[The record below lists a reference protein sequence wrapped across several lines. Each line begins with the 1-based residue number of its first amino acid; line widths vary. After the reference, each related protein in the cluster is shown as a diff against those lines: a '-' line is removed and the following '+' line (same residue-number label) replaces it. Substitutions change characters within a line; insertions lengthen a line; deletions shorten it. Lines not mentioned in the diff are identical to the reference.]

1 MSSSNGTMESVP
13 ASAAIAPPSAVVNTL
28 TSRAAWQAARDACAR
43 DPGAYHAEHARR
55 DLHWFEPSVGPQG
68 AWLSFDAAVGG
79 WRGWDAKTGAP
90 VAPTLPADHA
100 PWRTALDASDAPFYR
115 WFDGAL
121 TNACFNEIDR
131 HVLAGHGAE
140 TAFFFEGDRWDQSL
154 DGGRG
159 GPVTSFGVTRRR
171 LLLEVARCALALRRL
186 GLATGDRVAIN
197 MPNIPE
203 QLYWTEACK
212 RLGLVYTPVFGGFS
226 DKTLSDRIHNAG
238 ARVVITAD
246 GGYRN
251 AQVVAFKE
259 AYTDPALDGYVP
271 AEVAVEAVAGALTT
285 LGLAPAQ
292 AEAILAG
299 ARAATANEITLERS
313 DVMRGVG
320 RALEAQAGIGS
331 AEASRIRTAIAS
343 ALVDVPPRVDTVIV
357 VRHAAQP
364 GLLWRPERDRWGHEL
379 TAAAT
384 DEILA
389 AARAA
394 GFAVDSEDALLA
406 LPDASLVA
414 ALWAAVPPEPL
425 DAEFPLFFIY
435 TSGSTGK
442 PKGVVLSHRNMVA
455 GAKSVASYLGNHAGD
470 TLLAALPLSFDAGFS
485 QLTTAFHAGA
495 RVVLLNYLLPRDVLR
510 ALERERVTGLTAVP
524 PLYIQ
529 LAALEWP
536 SSIGAHLRY
545 FANTGGRMPRETLQ
559 LLRQRVPAARPFL
572 MYGLT
577 EAFRST
583 YLPPEEVDRRPDS
596 IGKAIPNAEILVLRE
611 DGTECAPDEPGEL
624 VHRGALV
631 GMGYW
636 NDPAKTAERY
646 KALPAGVGGREAGL
660 VLPEIAVY
668 SGDTVRRDAE
678 AFLYFIGRRDEMIKT
693 SGYRVSPTEVEEVL
707 YATQLVG
714 ECVAFGVDDDR
725 LGQAI
730 QVIATAPDGSD
741 RIDLDALLAECRQRM
756 PAYMVPAGIDARP
769 GPLPRNPNGKLDRKA
784 LSTAWCEGAATVPA
798 AVR

>member
-1 MSSSNGTMESVP
+1 MCEAHLLHELVLLGAERSPDAP
-13 ASAAIAPPSAVVNTL
+13 ALTHGRDTLGYGALAAVV
-28 TSRAAWQAARDACAR
+28 Q
-43 DPGAYHAEHARR
+43 
-55 DLHWFEPSVGPQG
+55 
-68 AWLSFDAAVGG
+68 
-79 WRGWDAKTGAP
+79 
-90 VAPTLPADHA
+90 
-100 PWRTALDASDAPFYR
+100 
-115 WFDGAL
+115 
-121 TNACFNEIDR
+121 
-131 HVLAGHGAE
+131 
-140 TAFFFEGDRWDQSL
+140 
-154 DGGRG
+154 
-159 GPVTSFGVTRRR
+159 
-171 LLLEVARCALALRRL
+171 
-186 GLATGDRVAIN
+186 
-197 MPNIPE
+197 
-203 QLYWTEACK
+203 
-212 RLGLVYTPVFGGFS
+212 
-226 DKTLSDRIHNAG
+226 
-238 ARVVITAD
+238 
-246 GGYRN
+246 
-251 AQVVAFKE
+251 
-259 AYTDPALDGYVP
+259 
-271 AEVAVEAVAGALTT
+271 AVAG
-285 LGLAPAQ
+285 GLAG
-292 AEAILAG
+292 L
-299 ARAATANEITLERS
+299 
-313 DVMRGVG
+313 GVG
-320 RALEAQAGIGS
+320 RAERVAVYLEKRFEMVAACFAAPAMGGVFVPVNPLLKPEQVAFILRDCDVRVLVTSPERLQALAPGLAACPALRHVVLTEPLAGRPEGLPAGIS
-331 AEASRIRTAIAS
+331 LLTWAE
-343 ALVDVPPRVDTVIV
+343 
-357 VRHAAQP
+357 
-364 GLLWRPERDRWGHEL
+364 
-379 TAAAT
+379 
-384 DEILA
+384 LA
-389 AARAA
+389 AAPAHA
-394 GFAVDSEDALLA
+394 GHRVIDTDMLA
-406 LPDASLVA
+406 IL
-414 ALWAAVPPEPL
+414 
-425 DAEFPLFFIY
+425 Y

-495 RVVLLNYLLPRDVLR
+495 RVVLLNYLLPRDVLK

-529 LAALEWP
+529 LTSLEWP
-536 SSIGAHLRY
+536 ASIDGHLRY
-545 FANTGGRMPRETLQ
+545 FANTGGRMPRETLAA
-559 LLRQRVPAARPFL
+559 LRRRVPAARPFL

-646 KALPAGVGGREAGL
+646 RPLPVGVGGREAGL
-660 VLPEIAVY
+660 VLPEVAVY

-678 AFLYFIGRRDEMIKT
+678 GFLYFVGRRDEMIKT

-741 RIDLDALLAECRQRM
+741 GVDLDALLAECRRRM

-784 LSTAWCEGAATVPA
+784 LSTAWCEHAATAVA